1 MSKPVFED
9 VFKFEGRR
17 NRLSYNLL
25 CLAVIAGFIGVAVVG
40 MVGVQLL
47 DAFAPLGWLFLLT
60 TIAAFVALVVAS
72 WAVASQRVRDAGHSG
87 IWVLACLIPYIGW
100 IVSIGLMI
108 IPSTPGENKYGP
120 SCIEQ

>member
-17 NRLSYNLL
+17 NRLSYNLFS
-25 CLAVIAGFIGVAVVG
+25 LAVIAGFIGVGVVG
-40 MVGVQLL
+40 MIGVQLL
-47 DAFAPLGWLFLLT
+47 DTFAPMGWLFLLAA
-60 TIAAFVALVVAS
+60 IAAFISLAVAS
-72 WAVASQRVRDAGHSG
+72 WAVASQRMRDAGHSG
-87 IWVLACLIPYIGW
+87 VWVLATLIPYVGW
-100 IVSIGLMI
+100 IVSVALMV